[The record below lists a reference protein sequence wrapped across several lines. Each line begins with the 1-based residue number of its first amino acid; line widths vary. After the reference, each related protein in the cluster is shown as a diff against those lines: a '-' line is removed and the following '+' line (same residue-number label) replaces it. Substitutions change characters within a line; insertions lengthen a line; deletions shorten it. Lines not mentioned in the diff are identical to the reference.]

1 MSRRG
6 RGGRRPIRWRAL
18 TRKRGRVSPSAT
30 SRNDQFVAKTQAGRR
45 GKLFSSSAMRQG
57 RAMADFDVESERRR
71 RPPRHRL
78 SVEKLLEH
86 PRLVVAAG
94 LVLTAL
100 VFGTPHLLVT
110 YH

>member
-1 MSRRG
+1 
-6 RGGRRPIRWRAL
+6 
-18 TRKRGRVSPSAT
+18 
-30 SRNDQFVAKTQAGRR
+30 
-45 GKLFSSSAMRQG
+45 
-57 RAMADFDVESERRR
+57 MADFDVESERRR

-110 YH
+110 YQCMGGCTRARAYSCDYLGIQGWRNNQRPMQGGCRLIRIIPLKFR